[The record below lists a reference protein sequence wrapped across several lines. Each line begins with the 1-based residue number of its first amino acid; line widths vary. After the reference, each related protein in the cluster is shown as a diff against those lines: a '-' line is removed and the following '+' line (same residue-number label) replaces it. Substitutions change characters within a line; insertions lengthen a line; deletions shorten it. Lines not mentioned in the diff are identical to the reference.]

1 MSGQPTVP
9 AATVVVPTRDR
20 HASLRRALTAL
31 AAQET
36 ARTWELVIVDDGSTP
51 PIAEQHLPAGLPAV
65 RVLPTGGV
73 GPARARNAGLAAAT
87 GDVVLFTDDDT
98 EPAPTWIDAA
108 LAFLDAA
115 PEHVGVEGP
124 VASPP
129 YDPLFGMSLRATSP
143 GQYWTCNVGFRRSVL
158 QRLGGFY
165 EGFPFAHCEDLDL
178 AYRALEHG
186 PIGWA
191 EGMRIVHHPRA
202 LSFAQ
207 LADRGRLTVSEI
219 DLFARHR
226 ERYGRLRRV
235 PARVFPLFSSI
246 GFLRIMAAEARRA
259 PLRRGPRAL
268 ALAARFELRVLGG
281 VLRGPRART

>member
-1 MSGQPTVP
+1 MSGPPAVP
-9 AATVVVPTRDR
+9 AATVVLPTRDR
-20 HASLRRALTAL
+20 HASLRRALIAL

-51 PIAEQHLPAGLPAV
+51 PVSEADLPAGLPAV

-73 GPARARNAGLAAAT
+73 GPAQARNAGLGAAT

-108 LAFLDAA
+108 LAFLDDA

-143 GQYWTCNVGFRRSVL
+143 GQYWTCNVGFRRPVL
-158 QRLGGFY
+158 QRLSGFY

-191 EGMRIVHHPRA
+191 EAMRIVHHPRA
-202 LSFAQ
+202 LSFAE

-226 ERYGRLRRV
+226 ERFGRMRRV
-235 PARVFPLFSSI
+235 PARAFPLVSSI
-246 GFLRIMAAEARRA
+246 GFLRIMATEARRA

-268 ALAARFELRVLGG
+268 ALAVRFEFRVLGA